1 MAVTGAKKWIITVTV
16 ILCSILELIDTS
28 IVNVVTNEIMAN
40 LGATMSEVSWVISAY
55 SIANVI
61 IVPMTGWLSRVF
73 GRRNYYVISVAIFTI
88 ASFFCGHSGNIW
100 ELVTWRFIQGMGG
113 GALLATSQAIL
124 VETFPAEEI
133 GLANAIFGAGV
144 VLGPTIG
151 PALGGY
157 IVDNLS
163 WEWIFYVNLPLGLTA
178 IPLALT
184 YITGKKEV
192 QDPANKKPVDWLGIG
207 LLAVGIG
214 SLQLVLEQ
222 GEREDWFESTMIVA
236 ASVISIFGILFFIWR
251 ELWCK
256 YPIVNLRVFR
266 NRSLASGTFLMFII
280 GYGLYASLFVYP
292 IFVQS
297 FLGFTATQTGMSLM
311 PGALIS
317 ALFMPVVGVML
328 KKGIPARLLIFTG
341 LVLFALFTFQSGGLM
356 TAQTGRGDFYM
367 PLIIR
372 GIALGFIFAPLST
385 VSLVGLKGDDLAQGS
400 GLTNMMRQ
408 LGGSV
413 SVAICSVQIEH
424 SYSQHRNTVLSH
436 VTSYDIPAQQRMG
449 VLTHMM
455 EYKNHMA
462 NAAHD
467 AALKALDFTVYKQAM
482 ILSYQ
487 DVFIYLGVFFL
498 VCTPM
503 VLLVKNLKKGEAIHM
518 GGH

>member
-1 MAVTGAKKWIITVTV
+1 MAVSGSKKWIITVTV
-16 ILCSILELIDTS
+16 ILCSMLELIDTS
-28 IVNVVTNEIMAN
+28 IVNVVTNEMMAN

-61 IVPMTGWLSRVF
+61 IVPMTGWLSRTF
-73 GRRNYYVISVAIFTI
+73 GRKNYYVLSVALFTT
-88 ASFFCGHSGNIW
+88 ASFLCGHSGNIW
-100 ELVTWRFIQGMGG
+100 ELVGWRFVQGMGG

-124 VETFPAEEI
+124 VETFPAEEL

-163 WEWIFYVNLPLGLTA
+163 WQWIFYVNMPIGIIAML
-178 IPLALT
+178 LAMR
-184 YITGKKEV
+184 YVSGNKEPV
-192 QDPANKKPVDWLGIG
+192 DAAHKKPVDWLGIA
-207 LLAVGIG
+207 LLVIGVG

-222 GEREDWFESTMIVA
+222 GDREDWFESRMIVT
-236 ASVISIFGILFFIWR
+236 ASVVALFGILLFIWR

-256 YPIVNLRVFR
+256 HPIVDLRVLR
-266 NRSLASGTFLMFII
+266 NRSLAAGTFLMFIM

-297 FLGFTATQTGMSLM
+297 FLGATATQTGMSLL

-317 ALFMPVVGVML
+317 AFFMPLIGVAL
-328 KKGIPARLLIFTG
+328 KKGVPAKVLIVTG
-341 LVLFALFTFQSGGLM
+341 FLVFALFTLQSGTTM
-356 TAQTGRGDFYM
+356 TADAGVHDFYW

-372 GIALGFIFAPLST
+372 GIGLGLVFAPLST
-385 VSLVGLKGDDLAQGS
+385 LSLAGLKGDDLSQGS

-424 SYSQHRNTVLSH
+424 SYARHRTTLLSH
-436 VTSYDIPAQQRMG
+436 VSPYDLATQDRMNQMTSLMQ
-449 VLTHMM
+449 
-455 EYKNHMA
+455 YKNHLPA
-462 NAAHD
+462 YNAALQAMD
-467 AALKALDFTVYKQAM
+467 GTVYKQAM
-482 ILSYQ
+482 ILSYM
-487 DVFIYLGVFFL
+487 DVFIYLGVFF
-498 VCTPM
+498 VICAPM
-503 VLLVKNLKKGEAIHM
+503 ALLAKKMKKGEAIHI
-518 GGH
+518 GAH